1 MNKFLYNK
9 NKSRNNFYYNY
20 FFYSFIYINMKSYK
34 KTHKSKTQKIY
45 NMKGCSLAKCK
56 KGGKR
61 CKMCWGVQKGGCGC
75 AMTGGKRSRRHK
87 KMLAYP
93 ASNAASE
100 SAFASDYLAYTGKGG
115 QNPNLP
121 YPNGSTPTTPFNYE
135 FPPGVSQPQDLR
147 GGQQTE
153 GVINEA
159 VVYGANSTMGGKRK
173 NKRGGNSG
181 KWPDGLTGSPWGG
194 NVSQWPGVDGISGDR
209 NYLAYNNYKYDPQTQ
224 GVINGRALSGGKSR
238 KRRGGGLIPQDLVN
252 LGRQAMFGLGSSYN
266 ALMGYQAPVNP
277 MPYKDQLVGT
287 PNVNNLQYYRL

>member
-1 MNKFLYNK
+1 
-9 NKSRNNFYYNY
+9 
-20 FFYSFIYINMKSYK
+20 MKSYK
-34 KTHKSKTQKIY
+34 KTHKSKTQKLY
-45 NMKGCSLAKCK
+45 NMKGCSLAKHK

-75 AMTGGKRSRRHK
+75 AMTGGARTRRNK

-93 ASNAASE
+93 ASNSASQ
-100 SAFASDYLAYTGKGG
+100 SAFASDYLGYTGKGG

-121 YPNGSTPTTPFNYE
+121 YGQTPPFNNE
-135 FPPGVSQPQDLR
+135 FPPGVSEPQNLR

-153 GVINEA
+153 GVINDN
-159 VVYGANSTMGGKRK
+159 VIYGANSTYGGKRRRR
-173 NKRGGNSG
+173 RGGNSG
-181 KWPDGLTGSPWGG
+181 MWPDGLTGSAWGAP
-194 NVSQWPGVDGISGDR
+194 VSQWPGVNGISGDR

-224 GVINGRALSGGKSR
+224 GVINGRALSGGKTR

-277 MPYKDQLVGT
+277 MPYKDQIVGT

>member
-1 MNKFLYNK
+1 
-9 NKSRNNFYYNY
+9 
-20 FFYSFIYINMKSYK
+20 MKSYK

-75 AMTGGKRSRRHK
+75 GASAMSGGRTRRHK

-93 ASNAASE
+93 ASNAASQ

-147 GGQQTE
+147 GGQPTE

-159 VVYGANSTMGGKRK
+159 LVYGANSTMGGKRK

-224 GVINGRALSGGKSR
+224 GVINGRALSGGKTR

-277 MPYKDQLVGT
+277 MPYKDQIVGT
-287 PNVNNLQYYRL
+287 PNVNHFQYYRL